1 MADSASELAIAKVR
15 LGQIIHSNGEGKAL
29 VEEIERLRAR
39 VSQLEK
45 EASDNFKAGMGYQIE
60 AGRLTAENQRLRA
73 DSARMDFLEQL
84 DDWSVL
90 SDQIFEGQQIKWWQT
105 IRAAIDAA
113 RAEAV
118 ENSDAVESKHV
129 CGLQGFNGMI
139 DYCPA
144 CRPIV
149 KCPTCGTT
157 NTAPSVPGGTL
168 WRCSCGKVFDRTKG
182 TT

>member
-73 DSARMDFLEQL
+73 DGERMDWLQTQPHKLKCYEGTWYL
-84 DDWSVL
+84 GGSVMHHDDLRS
-90 SDQIFEGQQIKWWQT
+90 
-105 IRAAIDAA
+105 AIDAA
-113 RAEAV
+113 RGA
-118 ENSDAVESKHV
+118 K
-129 CGLQGFNGMI
+129 
-139 DYCPA
+139 
-144 CRPIV
+144 
-149 KCPTCGTT
+149 
-157 NTAPSVPGGTL
+157 
-168 WRCSCGKVFDRTKG
+168 
-182 TT
+182 

>member
-1 MADSASELAIAKVR
+1 MRKHYVDWGDWCSDIRTLQHSTEIVAAYAASEVDP
-15 LGQIIHSNGEGKAL
+15 
-29 VEEIERLRAR
+29 EIERL
-39 VSQLEK
+39 
-45 EASDNFKAGMGYQIE
+45 KAEIAGRSIECHSMRSSMQVLNAENVRLIE
-60 AGRLTAENQRLRA
+60 ARDLLKAALRWMHGELQDCVSHRGYELSETPPQFA
-73 DSARMDFLEQL
+73 SA
-84 DDWSVL
+84 
-90 SDQIFEGQQIKWWQT
+90 I
-105 IRAAIDAA
+105 
-113 RAEAV
+113 AEAL